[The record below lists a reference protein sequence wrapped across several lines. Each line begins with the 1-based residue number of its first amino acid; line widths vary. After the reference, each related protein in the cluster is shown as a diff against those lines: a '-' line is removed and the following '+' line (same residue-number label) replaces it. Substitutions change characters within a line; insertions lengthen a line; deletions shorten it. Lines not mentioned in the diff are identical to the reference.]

1 MFYLGDNYKDRFV
14 LPDPNE
20 ATAEFSMEDLAD
32 DMEGLTPQYPRIKI
46 VSGGANQF
54 DVGTDPENPQLERY
68 LDGVFLFQHPSNAY
82 WQGGNEDEGN
92 APICQ
97 SFDGKIGFGEPGGG
111 VYFLRK

>member
-82 WQGGNEDEGN
+82 WQGGNEEMRPFASRSTEKLGLAN
-92 APICQ
+92 RAERVFPA
-97 SFDGKIGFGEPGGG
+97 
-111 VYFLRK
+111 

>member
-54 DVGTDPENPQLERY
+54 DVGQIRKTPTGTIPGRCVPFSAPQQRL
-68 LDGVFLFQHPSNAY
+68 LA
-82 WQGGNEDEGN
+82 GGE
-92 APICQ
+92 
-97 SFDGKIGFGEPGGG
+97 
-111 VYFLRK
+111 